1 MSSKS
6 TYRKLLL
13 TSHLFFTFSFIGYCQ
28 SGSNS
33 YGSWT
38 IFPMLNQLYPRTIA
52 TNTAM
57 VRIQGSYPVGASSGK
72 LEVTA
77 DLNNDGLYG
86 SEPPSSTTT
95 YTIISST
102 SDPRN
107 FDFLVPIT
115 AGYYTYSFKLLNG
128 FNTVEIESN
137 IVAGDAYYIQG
148 QSNAEAKPQSGDA
161 NIANNEAAVQGAIPG
176 TSGGARKFI
185 RVYGGGSSTSPT
197 WNLGDANKN
206 YNEEFNLGQFGMRV
220 GERIVREIGVPV
232 AIMNG
237 AELGNPI
244 RYFQKTYTLEV
255 DVNGRNNYARELKRL
270 TDAGLNSHI
279 RAVIWFQGESNTYE
293 DNDPMHPV
301 QHGKILT
308 TQQYTDEY
316 NALYNS
322 WDTDLGLADR
332 FYIIQ
337 IRPGCFTD
345 PDPLV
350 TEPSVWE
357 TAASVLAIQD
367 AQRRLD
373 ENNLRVSIVS
383 TNNLPKYTGDNCHYS
398 YSSGYKK
405 IGDRLF
411 TLIKRD
417 FYGGTPGPNELTP
430 FPASVEFSARV
441 GLTQEATQIA
451 LHFSQ
456 PFDNYAISG
465 DIRGNFKLEGGS
477 YTITAANIATDL
489 STSEKY
495 LTLDFTKNSGTT
507 TNPTGLTYFSNA
519 SGLTTTPALAND
531 NGLGIGL
538 ISFSNLPLSIGILPT
553 DPLNLRISANSGANT
568 LKWEAENNPQFS
580 YFLVQ
585 RSDNGTSF
593 TDISKL
599 QANSVIGTGNFEY
612 IDNKPNTIRNYYRI
626 YAMKKD
632 GKSVLSQVVAV
643 NNRTSSTIGITVYPN
658 PVKDRANVGVTV
670 KKAGMASVQ
679 IFDGAGKMVSTRKI
693 SLQKGNNMFSA
704 GEILDQAAG
713 IYTIRVVTEDDVFNT
728 RIVRVK

>member
-6 TYRKLLL
+6 TYRRLQLTLLFII
-13 TSHLFFTFSFIGYCQ
+13 SFSFIGLSQ

-33 YGSWT
+33 FGTWT
-38 IFPMLNQLYPRTIA
+38 IFPMFKQLFPRVVA

-77 DLNNDGLYG
+77 DMNNDDSYG
-86 SEPPSSTTT
+86 TEPASNTTT
-95 YTIISST
+95 YTIISSS

-107 FDFLVPIT
+107 FDFSVPIT
-115 AGYYTYSFKLLNG
+115 AGLYTYRFKLLNG
-128 FNTVEIESN
+128 FNTVVEQTN

-161 NIANNEAAVQGAIPG
+161 NIANNEAGVQGSIPG

-185 RVYGGGSSTSPT
+185 RVYGGGSSSSPA
-197 WNLGDANKN
+197 WNFGDANKD

-244 RYFQKTYTLEV
+244 RYFQKAYTLEV

-270 TDAGLNSHI
+270 TDAGLNNHI

-301 QHGKILT
+301 KRGQILT
-308 TQQYTDEY
+308 TQQYIDEF
-316 NALYNS
+316 NALYTS
-322 WDTDLGLADR
+322 WDNDLGLADR

-337 IRPGCFTD
+337 IRPGCF
-345 PDPLV
+345 PDPNNSV
-350 TEPSVWE
+350 PSIWE
-357 TAASVLAIQD
+357 TPASVLAIQD

-373 ENNLRVSIVS
+373 ENNTRVSIVS
-383 TNNLPKYTGDNCHYS
+383 TNNLPKSSDNCHYS
-398 YSSGYKK
+398 YTTGYKR

-417 FYGGTPGPNELTP
+417 FYGVAPVANELTP
-430 FPASVEFSARV
+430 FPATVEFSARV
-441 GLTQEATQIA
+441 GITQEATQLA

-456 PFDNYAISG
+456 PFDNYAIVG

-477 YTITAANIATDL
+477 YNITTATIVTDPI
-489 STSEKY
+489 SSEKY

-507 TNPTGLTYFSNA
+507 TNPTGLTYFSNS
-519 SGLTTTPALAND
+519 SGSSVTPALAND
-531 NGLGIGL
+531 GGTGIGL
-538 ISFSNLPLSIGILPT
+538 ISFSNIPLTIGILPV
-553 DPLNLRISANSGANT
+553 DPLNLRISANTGANN
-568 LKWEAENNPQFS
+568 LQWEADNNPQFS
-580 YFLVQ
+580 YFIVE
-585 RSDNGTSF
+585 RGDNGSSF
-593 TDISKL
+593 SEIAKVT
-599 QANSVIGTGNFEY
+599 ANSANGLGNYEY
-612 IDNKPNTIRNYYRI
+612 TDSKPNTVRNYYRI
-626 YAMKKD
+626 KAFKKD
-632 GKSVLSQVVAV
+632 GKSLYSQVVAV
-643 NNRTSSTIGITVYPN
+643 NNRTSSAIGITVYPN
-658 PVKDRANVGVTV
+658 PVTDRANVGVKV
-670 KKAGMASVQ
+670 KKAGAATIQ
-679 IFDGAGKMVSTRKI
+679 IYDGAGKMVSTRKI
-693 SLQKGNNMFSA
+693 NLQKGNNMFSA
-704 GEILDQAAG
+704 GEILDQSAG
-713 IYTIRVVTEDDVFNT
+713 IYTIRVVTEEEVFNA